1 MSGGQPQ
8 PSGRS
13 RLLIPALGLTQILSW
28 GSSYYLL
35 AVLAGPI
42 ASDTGWPLHWVVGSL
57 SAGLLV
63 AALVSPRVGH
73 LIGLYGGR
81 PVLTTA
87 VTLIATGLVL
97 LAAAPNLVVFIA
109 AWLVLGIG
117 MGAGLY
123 DAAFST
129 LGRIYGSHARG
140 AITTLTLWGGF
151 ASTICWPI
159 SAYLVQTVGWRGAC
173 LTYAALHI
181 GLSLPMLLV
190 TIPSEV
196 ATPAQDKAQPGAGV
210 LAPAERRSFVL
221 LMFIMMLGGI
231 IASIMSV
238 HLLTL
243 LQETGIS
250 LAAAV
255 SLGALVGPAQVG
267 GRLVEMAF
275 KQRHHPIWT
284 LLAAIGCMALGVV
297 LLWLGPL
304 PIALA
309 LLVYGAGNGVYSI
322 ARGTLPLAL
331 FGPARYPALVG
342 RLARPS
348 LIASA
353 VAPSVAALVLSR
365 VGVGAT
371 FAAISV
377 IAVLDFLLCTVLW
390 RQSRVARHSQQIR
403 GPSA

>member
-1 MSGGQPQ
+1 
-8 PSGRS
+8 
-13 RLLIPALGLTQILSW
+13 
-28 GSSYYLL
+28 
-35 AVLAGPI
+35 
-42 ASDTGWPLHWVVGSL
+42 
-57 SAGLLV
+57 
-63 AALVSPRVGH
+63 
-73 LIGLYGGR
+73 
-81 PVLTTA
+81 
-87 VTLIATGLVL
+87 
-97 LAAAPNLVVFIA
+97 
-109 AWLVLGIG
+109 
-117 MGAGLY
+117 
-123 DAAFST
+123 
-129 LGRIYGSHARG
+129 
-140 AITTLTLWGGF
+140 
-151 ASTICWPI
+151 
-159 SAYLVQTVGWRGAC
+159 
-173 LTYAALHI
+173 
-181 GLSLPMLLV
+181 
-190 TIPSEV
+190 
-196 ATPAQDKAQPGAGV
+196 
-210 LAPAERRSFVL
+210 
-221 LMFIMMLGGI
+221 
-231 IASIMSV
+231 
-238 HLLTL
+238 
-243 LQETGIS
+243 
-250 LAAAV
+250 
-255 SLGALVGPAQVG
+255 
-267 GRLVEMAF
+267 MAF

-342 RLARPS
+342 RFARPS